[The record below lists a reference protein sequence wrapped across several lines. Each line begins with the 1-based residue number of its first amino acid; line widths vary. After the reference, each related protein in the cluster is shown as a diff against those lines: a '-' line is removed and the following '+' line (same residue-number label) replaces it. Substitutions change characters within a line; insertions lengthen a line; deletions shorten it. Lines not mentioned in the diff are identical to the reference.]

1 MTMGMLRLRRR
12 QTLGALM
19 LATTLALGPTFATAQ
34 GTAAGNYPNRPVTII
49 VPFAAGG
56 GTDIVARMLGNE
68 LSKRW
73 KTSVVVENKPGAS
86 GQIGNAMVARAKPDG
101 YTLLVSTTAIIQE
114 PSLYKHVPYA
124 VFKDFTP
131 LAQIATSTSY
141 LVVPASTPVQNVDEF
156 VAYAK
161 SRKGHISYGSNGN
174 GGSAHLQ
181 GSLFNVSNQL
191 DMVHVPYAGSAP
203 LITALLGK
211 QVDAAVVDISSLRAH
226 LQSDKLKILAGT
238 GQKRNPLLPQVPTLK
253 EKGFSGFEPIG
264 WYAILGPAGLP
275 EPLKQTISDA
285 LQDAL
290 KQPAVIKRIEELGLT
305 PAPLPADAFVQQMKA
320 DSPQWE
326 RMIKAGNVTIE

>member
-1 MTMGMLRLRRR
+1 MTMGKLRLRCT
-12 QTLGALM
+12 QSLCFLM
-19 LATTLALGPTFATAQ
+19 LAMTLTLGQTLATAQ
-34 GTAAGNYPNRPVTII
+34 GTGAGTYPNRPVTII

-114 PSLYKHVPYA
+114 PGLYKQLPYA

-181 GSLFNVSNQL
+181 GSLFNASNQL

-211 QVDAAVVDISSLRAH
+211 QVDAAIVDIPSLRAF

-264 WYAILGPAGLP
+264 WYAIFGPAGLP
-275 EPLKQTISDA
+275 EPIKQTISEA
-285 LQDAL
+285 LQDAM
-290 KQPAVIKRIEELGLT
+290 KQPPVFKRIEELGLT
-305 PAPLPADAFVQQMKA
+305 PAPLPADAFAQQMKA
-320 DSPQWE
+320 DTPQWE